1 MMLCGDDVLQ
11 YKELRKMSVGE
22 YLTKLDNF
30 VSRIE
35 KK

>member
-1 MMLCGDDVLQ
+1 MMLCGGDVLQ
-11 YKELRKMSVGE
+11 YKELRKMSAGE

>member
-1 MMLCGDDVLQ
+1 MLLCGGDILQ

-22 YLTKLDNF
+22 YLIKLDDV

-35 KK
+35 K